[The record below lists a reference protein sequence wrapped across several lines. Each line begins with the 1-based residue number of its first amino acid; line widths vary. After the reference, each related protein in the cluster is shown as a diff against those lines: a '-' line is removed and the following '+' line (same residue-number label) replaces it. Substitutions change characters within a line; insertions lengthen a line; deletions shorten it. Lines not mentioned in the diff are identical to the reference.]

1 MAITYKYADK
11 CGTATFESSYN
22 GNVSTYDTSVYEG
35 NCFLI
40 FVREYTKDGN
50 NYEELNSF
58 FFDKNHMRRC
68 LEDGIFTR
76 SYNKLVSISINI
88 AKCSNWCKAVELLT
102 EYVEGIKINLYKEGE
117 QNWSKYEYDVPDSRV
132 REIAEDAISYMYD
145 NDILEE
151 FLDDR
156 CLELTDKEKEYFFI
170 DEFDEEN
177 EEEGDE

>member
-11 CGTATFESSYN
+11 CGTATFESNYN
-22 GNVSTYDTSVYEG
+22 GNVVTYSTSVYEG

-40 FVREYTKDGN
+40 FVRERNEGD
-50 NYEELNSF
+50 ELHSF
-58 FFDKNHMRRC
+58 FVDESHMKRC
-68 LEDGIFTR
+68 LEDGIFTS

-102 EYVEGIKINLYKEGE
+102 EYVDGIKINLYKEGE
-117 QNWSKYEYDVPDSRV
+117 QNWSKSEYDIPDTRM

-156 CLELTDKEKEYFFI
+156 CLELTDKEKSYFCI
-170 DEFDEEN
+170 DEFNDESE
-177 EEEGDE
+177 DD